1 MISVLIATFSIT
13 DDSSIKKR
21 RRPCRQKIHNIITY
35 AQLGIHFT
43 WTNDAVNPFK
53 CIICSVSTKFATYPS
68 ESAPLL
74 HIRVPSKK
82 CKLFSTRLTKT
93 FFFNFWWTSC
103 ARTAL
108 DKYNLYIPSFSI
120 HISLL
125 DIHIL

>member
-1 MISVLIATFSIT
+1 MRELPIHVEIRQSSYVSNFQMISVLIATFSIT

-93 FFFNFWWTSC
+93 FFF
-103 ARTAL
+103 
-108 DKYNLYIPSFSI
+108 
-120 HISLL
+120 ISGGHHVPEL
-125 DIHIL
+125 H